1 MRLWLLPLLVLAGCG
16 GGGEPSAPAAVVP
29 AQAARPVAQSD
40 ADIATLLYTDRQ
52 RTPAGFPL
60 DTPPSGHGQVTT
72 LHLAGCTDDWDEA
85 LEWSETAAR
94 DAAVYSDLVATIT
107 DPRYFEFGRTPRT
120 PADDYVRMRVYRC
133 AFFDPVAEVLNV
145 RPLDEGTVGAFAAYQ
160 WQFTTYNNFGNVVL
174 ERATRTT
181 TTAIEHTLDLATLTR
196 AAVTGDCDRI
206 DVIAWSWR
214 VQLATG
220 EVGIQ
225 TAPLFSF
232 RARQSGGLIELC
244 AS

>member
-1 MRLWLLPLLVLAGCG
+1 
-16 GGGEPSAPAAVVP
+16 
-29 AQAARPVAQSD
+29 
-40 ADIATLLYTDRQ
+40 
-52 RTPAGFPL
+52 
-60 DTPPSGHGQVTT
+60 
-72 LHLAGCTDDWDEA
+72 
-85 LEWSETAAR
+85 
-94 DAAVYSDLVATIT
+94 
-107 DPRYFEFGRTPRT
+107 
-120 PADDYVRMRVYRC
+120 MRVYRC